1 MRFLLTVLIIFS
13 AQFYSQE
20 ELNTADAPNT
30 ILFWNTSQKLEG
42 FKNFK
47 EFLPTRLVSKS
58 TQPYPLTYNLL
69 NLSELKY
76 TFKGEEFSIEDFIET
91 FKVAGLIVIRDGVIL
106 YEDYNFGNDESSA
119 WVSFSVTK
127 SVTSMLLG
135 AAIQDGFIKSVED
148 KVTTYLPQLISSKYK
163 NVSIKEVLHMSSG
176 VDWNEDYTDP
186 QSDVNI
192 AGALNSLTL
201 YKYLNKLDTVAS
213 PGTKFNYNTGETHLL
228 GGIVRA
234 AVGNNLSSY
243 LEQKIWKPFGME
255 FDAFWAI
262 DSDYEQELGGCC
274 LNATLRDYARIGI
287 FAMDNGQLKDGSQT
301 LPTSWMIDSTTPSK
315 NYPYYGYQWWLDGSN
330 YKSYYADGIF
340 GQFIWIDPVSRTVVA
355 MHSARDNAD
364 VDSYVGGHR
373 YNFMVSLIGAIN
385 K

>member
-69 NLSELKY
+69 NLSDLKY

-106 YEDYNFGNDESSA
+106 YEDYNFGNDESSK

-135 AAIQDGFIKSVED
+135 AAIKDGFIKSVED
-148 KVTTYLPQLISSKYK
+148 KVTNLS
-163 NVSIKEVLHMSSG
+163 
-176 VDWNEDYTDP
+176 
-186 QSDVNI
+186 
-192 AGALNSLTL
+192 
-201 YKYLNKLDTVAS
+201 YLN
-213 PGTKFNYNTGETHLL
+213 
-228 GGIVRA
+228 
-234 AVGNNLSSY
+234 
-243 LEQKIWKPFGME
+243 
-255 FDAFWAI
+255 
-262 DSDYEQELGGCC
+262 
-274 LNATLRDYARIGI
+274 
-287 FAMDNGQLKDGSQT
+287 
-301 LPTSWMIDSTTPSK
+301 
-315 NYPYYGYQWWLDGSN
+315 
-330 YKSYYADGIF
+330 
-340 GQFIWIDPVSRTVVA
+340 
-355 MHSARDNAD
+355 
-364 VDSYVGGHR
+364 
-373 YNFMVSLIGAIN
+373 
-385 K
+385 